1 MTSPGFYICFQR
13 SKKRCLK
20 FGNIFLLTALSN
32 HLTPGPFLP
41 LFAPVPPCL
50 ISEFFT
56 QILLVVSND
65 IKEKLGKKKRSR
77 FRPNDFENCQNVNET
92 VLGYLGVTR
101 LLKCSLYS
109 LYGYLWTP
117 FRRDFPSYRRF
128 STKSSQHNKN
138 CLLAIT
144 ISELE
149 QPRGRR
155 RKPGNQKQQV

>member
-56 QILLVVSND
+56 HILLVVSND

-109 LYGYLWTP
+109 LYGHLWTP
-117 FRRDFPSYRRF
+117 FRRDFPSYRRC

-138 CLLAIT
+138 CLLAST

-155 RKPGNQKQQV
+155 RKRGNEKQQV

>member
-20 FGNIFLLTALSN
+20 FGNIFLLTALSY
-32 HLTPGPFLP
+32 HLTPGLFLP

-50 ISEFFT
+50 TSEFSL
-56 QILLVVSND
+56 ILLVVGND
-65 IKEKLGKKKRSR
+65 IQKKLGKKKRSR
-77 FRPNDFENCQNVNET
+77 SLSPKWLRELPECQRNCSRN
-92 VLGYLGVTR
+92 LGVTR
-101 LLKCSLYS
+101 LLQCSLYS

-117 FRRDFPSYRRF
+117 FRRDFPSYRRC

-138 CLLAIT
+138 CLLAGT

-149 QPRGRR
+149 QPWARQ
-155 RKPGNQKQQV
+155 RKRENKKQQV